1 MIKKIVLGVAAASL
15 VTFAAPAIAQDTPEE
30 ARTTYE
36 LRFLDLAPGAE
47 GRYLELVEKYYFP
60 ARAAAG
66 LEPVNI
72 HFLMT
77 GEYDI
82 LLPMVM
88 PRGMSM
94 FDAHSNPEGAAF
106 NTAFVELAGGEE
118 EAQKIRDEMSTLV
131 RRVRSVYSHTHP

>member
-1 MIKKIVLGVAAASL
+1 MIKNIVLGFAAASL
-15 VTFAAPAIAQDTPEE
+15 VAFAPAAMAQDTPDE

-47 GRYLELVEKYYFP
+47 GRYLELVENYYFP

-66 LEPVNI
+66 LEPVSI

-77 GEYDI
+77 GDYDI

-94 FDAHSNPEGAAF
+94 FDNHANPEGIAFNAAF
-106 NTAFVELAGGEE
+106 EEIAGGEE
-118 EAQKIRDEMSTLV
+118 EADKIREEMSTLV
-131 RRVRSVYSHTHP
+131 RGVKSVYSHTHP